1 MDADRSRIFH
11 PSAGY
16 RKYRLRAADGWQL
29 VIRRLR
35 RQLEVAQKEL
45 KRRSRSDTPALV
57 EKAHACAALPEH
69 ATAEKAKLAF
79 DMVRKPRAAAV
90 LTNIREHDRANG
102 RRVSTMSAEA
112 PAMMGRIGAANV
124 LAVDDGAV
132 PAACEAWHDKFVG
145 QWEELRGAA
154 GGAWR
159 LREEVPFGAFRRL
172 VRCMKV
178 KAAGR
183 SGVAV

>member
-57 EKAHACAALPEH
+57 EKAHAWAALPEH

-90 LTNIREHDRANG
+90 LTHIREHDRANG

-132 PAACEAWHDKFVG
+132 PAACEACMTSLSVSG
-145 QWEELRGAA
+145 RSYGVQRAA
-154 GGAWR
+154 HGDC
-159 LREEVPFGAFRRL
+159 ERRFL
-172 VRCMKV
+172 SE
-178 KAAGR
+178 R
-183 SGVAV
+183 SGVWCAA